1 MASPQYSTDS
11 LLSLMAFWEIDSMRK
26 RRSHATPVL
35 VLAVVYVGVGVLTYS
50 LTLGAIDYLLGL
62 NAANKEPGIPF
73 GPLAYSRSG
82 YELSLIHI

>member
-1 MASPQYSTDS
+1 
-11 LLSLMAFWEIDSMRK
+11 MRK

-62 NAANKEPGIPF
+62 NAANKEPGDTIWP
-73 GPLAYSRSG
+73 SRLFAIWLRVFRLGS
-82 YELSLIHI
+82 IR